1 MVVLINFISKERE
14 ARMDQLQENLSER
27 ELMLDERKLIL
38 DIAFRINDF
47 R

>member
-1 MVVLINFISKERE
+1 
-14 ARMDQLQENLSER
+14 MDQLQENLSER